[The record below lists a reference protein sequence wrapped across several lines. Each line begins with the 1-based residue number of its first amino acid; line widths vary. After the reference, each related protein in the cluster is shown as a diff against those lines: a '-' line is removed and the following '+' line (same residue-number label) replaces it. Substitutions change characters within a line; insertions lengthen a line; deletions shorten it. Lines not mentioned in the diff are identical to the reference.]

1 MKYKNIKTGAV
12 IDISANLIDEQWK
25 ALEPSALSIDT
36 EEETA
41 PIEEEQ
47 EEVVEEVNEETVEET
62 APKKVVKKPT
72 IKKKPVKKTTKRG

>member
-36 EEETA
+36 EK
-41 PIEEEQ
+41 
-47 EEVVEEVNEETVEET
+47 ET

-72 IKKKPVKKTTKRG
+72 TKKKPVKKTTKRG

>member
-12 IDISANLIDEQWK
+12 IDISANLVDEQWK

-41 PIEEEQ
+41 PIEE
-47 EEVVEEVNEETVEET
+47 VIEETVEET

-72 IKKKPVKKTTKRG
+72 TKKKPVKKTTKRG

>member
-12 IDISANLIDEQWK
+12 IDISANLVDEQWK

-41 PIEEEQ
+41 PIEE
-47 EEVVEEVNEETVEET
+47 VIEEVNEETVEET

-72 IKKKPVKKTTKRG
+72 TKKKPVKKTTKRG

>member
-41 PIEEEQ
+41 PIEEE
-47 EEVVEEVNEETVEET
+47 VIEEVNEETVEET

-72 IKKKPVKKTTKRG
+72 TKKKPVKKTTKRG

>member
-36 EEETA
+36 EKETA
-41 PIEEEQ
+41 PIE

-72 IKKKPVKKTTKRG
+72 TKKKPVKKTTKRG